1 MRQAVHMSDVGN
13 PRDHLANER
22 THLAW
27 VRTALTV
34 IVLGLAIAR
43 FGDDGTVSVGSALA
57 GSVLLVAGT
66 GVVVYGSL
74 RYRAT
79 ARELTAGTFTTA
91 RSTVGP
97 VVAAAVLTGAMLV
110 ALVVLLVSD
119 L

>member
-1 MRQAVHMSDVGN
+1 MSDVGN

-27 VRTALTV
+27 VRTGLTV

-43 FGDDGTVSVGSALA
+43 FGDDGTISIGSVLA

-66 GVVVYGSL
+66 GVVLYGSR

-79 ARELTAGTFTTA
+79 ARELTDGTFATV
-91 RSTVGP
+91 RSTTGP
-97 VVAAAVLTGAMLV
+97 VVAAAVLTGALLV

>member
-1 MRQAVHMSDVGN
+1 MSDVGN

-43 FGDDGTVSVGSALA
+43 FGDAGTVSVGSVMA

-66 GVVVYGSL
+66 GVVVYGSW
-74 RYRAT
+74 RYRRT
-79 ARELTAGTFTTA
+79 ARELQDGSFPTA
-91 RSTVGP
+91 RSTLGP
-97 VVAAAVLTGAMLV
+97 VVAAVVLTAGVVL

>member
-1 MRQAVHMSDVGN
+1 MSDIGN

-34 IVLGLAIAR
+34 VVLGLAVAR
-43 FGDDGTVSVGSALA
+43 FGDEGSISASSVLA

-79 ARELTAGTFTTA
+79 ARELSTGTFTTA
-91 RSTVGP
+91 RSTLGP
-97 VVAAAVLTGAMLV
+97 VVAAAVLTGAMVV
-110 ALVVLLVSD
+110 ALLILILSD
-119 L
+119 V

>member
-1 MRQAVHMSDVGN
+1 MSDVGN

-43 FGDDGTVSVGSALA
+43 FGDEGTVSLGSILA

-66 GVVVYGSL
+66 GVVVYGSWRYL
-74 RYRAT
+74 RLS
-79 ARELTAGTFTTA
+79 RELAEGDFPTA

-97 VVAAAVLTGAMLV
+97 IAAAAVLTAAVLV
-110 ALVVLLVSD
+110 ALVVLLVATV
-119 L
+119 

>member
-1 MRQAVHMSDVGN
+1 MSDVGN

-27 VRTALTV
+27 LRTALTV

-43 FGDDGTVSVGSALA
+43 FGDDGTVSVGSVLA

-66 GVVVYGSL
+66 GVVVYGSC

-79 ARELTAGTFTTA
+79 ARELAAGTFTTA
-91 RSTVGP
+91 RSTAGP
-97 VVAAAVLTGAMLV
+97 VVAATVLTGAMIV

>member
-1 MRQAVHMSDVGN
+1 VSDIGN

-43 FGDDGTVSVGSALA
+43 FGADGTVSVGSVLA

-74 RYRAT
+74 RYRTT
-79 ARELTAGTFTTA
+79 ARELADGSFPTA
-91 RSTVGP
+91 RSTTGP
-97 VVAAAVLTGAMLV
+97 VAAAAVLTAAMLV
-110 ALVVLLVSD
+110 ALVVLLVAD
-119 L
+119 R

>member
-1 MRQAVHMSDVGN
+1 MSDVGN

-43 FGDDGTVSVGSALA
+43 FGDEGTVSVGSVLA
-57 GSVLLVAGT
+57 GTVLLVAGT
-66 GVVVYGSL
+66 GVVLYGSR
-74 RYRAT
+74 RYRRT
-79 ARELTAGTFTTA
+79 ARELTEGAFPTP
-91 RSTVGP
+91 RSTTGP
-97 VVAAAVLTGAMLV
+97 VVAAGILTGAVLV
-110 ALVVLLVSD
+110 ALVVLVVSD